1 MTTVVVKT
9 QSVTNFYRTSVM
21 DARCRD
27 PLNALSRPRSCGQ
40 SWSWVPVV
48 QAFADR
54 RRSKRRHR
62 QPAAERKA
70 VGQSSGSGG
79 WRTYTWMQ
87 SWKTNAVSNDNMW
100 SRNCDVE
107 TTTELS
113 ICSHQKLPGGSRKLL
128 GTARNQSEYQVFLVS
143 ISMNIWRRRYA
154 LWNFF

>member
-1 MTTVVVKT
+1 MSMTTVAVKT
-9 QSVTNFYRTSVM
+9 QSVINFYRTSVM

-27 PLNALSRPRSCGQ
+27 PSNALSRPRSCGQ

-48 QAFADR
+48 QAFAEPGRKIEEDR

-70 VGQSSGSGG
+70 VGRSSGSGG

-113 ICSHQKLPGGSRKLL
+113 IRSHQKLPGGSRKLL
-128 GTARNQSEYQVFLVS
+128 GTNRNIKFFL
-143 ISMNIWRRRYA
+143 
-154 LWNFF
+154 